1 MDHAEIAARNPE
13 AAARVIIKAHELGGD
28 VGNAWE
34 VFADGVGVRNAA
46 AYLRAETDQADE
58 LARQYSFENYPFE

>member
-1 MDHAEIAARNPE
+1 
-13 AAARVIIKAHELGGD
+13 VIVRAHELGGD

-46 AYLRAETDQADE
+46 AYLRAETPEADE
-58 LARQYSFENYPFE
+58 LARKYNLENYPF

>member
-13 AAARVIIKAHELGGD
+13 AAARVVIKAHELGGD

-34 VFADGVGVRNAA
+34 VFADGVGAVNAA
-46 AYLRAETDQADE
+46 AYLRAETPDADE
-58 LARQYSFENYPFE
+58 IARKYDLERYPFE

>member
-1 MDHAEIAARNPE
+1 VDHAEIAARNPE
-13 AAARVIIKAHELGGD
+13 AAARVILRAHELGGD

-46 AYLRAETDQADE
+46 SYFRATTPDADE
-58 LARQYSFENYPFE
+58 IARKYSFENYPFE